1 MIPPKTTSE
10 PSADGRHQSLSCRR
24 ARNLRRTSHRL
35 AIGPRDVHRATRS
48 GLLTPLPEERRA
60 LLRIQ
65 RVAREPER
73 ERNPSCPGSRTPGR
87 DARDRLR
94 RRRCA
99 RRHRVTDP
107 PCAASAPPCVG
118 ALRRRRLEPAGGP
131 TTLLRDVE
139 RARAM
144 RTVVVGAGGVGLG
157 LGSCLHAS
165 GAALHYVVRRG
176 PAPHPLETHGIE
188 RSGLFGDARVPPGV
202 VRVSRGLASLADTAP
217 DYVIV
222 CTKTTSI
229 AEVAT
234 GLGEVWHGLGSE
246 PVVVLCQNGWG
257 NAERLAGHLPRDR
270 IFNAR
275 VITGF
280 TRDSATAVRVTA
292 HAAPVHIGSLFG
304 EPVERVAPL
313 ARAID
318 AGGIPCATTDAIE
331 ADLLAKLLY
340 NCLLNPLGA
349 LLGVRY
355 GELAAP
361 KETRRIME
369 AVAREIFAVLD
380 RAGRRTH
387 WPHADA
393 YLDVFYRELL
403 PPTAEHE
410 SSMLQDLT
418 AGRVTEID
426 ALCGAVVRMG
436 AAHDVPTPVNAAL
449 GRLVHAAEAR

>member
-1 MIPPKTTSE
+1 MKTV
-10 PSADGRHQSLSCRR
+10 
-24 ARNLRRTSHRL
+24 
-35 AIGPRDVHRATRS
+35 I
-48 GLLTPLPEERRA
+48 
-60 LLRIQ
+60 
-65 RVAREPER
+65 
-73 ERNPSCPGSRTPGR
+73 
-87 DARDRLR
+87 
-94 RRRCA
+94 
-99 RRHRVTDP
+99 
-107 PCAASAPPCVG
+107 
-118 ALRRRRLEPAGGP
+118 
-131 TTLLRDVE
+131 
-139 RARAM
+139 
-144 RTVVVGAGGVGLG
+144 VGAGGVGLG

-176 PAPHPLETHGIE
+176 PSPHPLETHGIE

-202 VRVSRGLASLADTAP
+202 VRVSRGLAALVDTAP
-217 DYVIV
+217 DYLLV

-280 TRDSATAVRVTA
+280 TCDSATAVRITA
-292 HAAPVHIGSLFG
+292 HAEPIHLGSLFG
-304 EPVERVAPL
+304 EPAERVAPL

-318 AGGIPCATTDAIE
+318 AGGLPCATTDAIE

-355 GELAAP
+355 GELAAS

-387 WPHADA
+387 WPRADA
-393 YLDVFYRELL
+393 YLEVFYRELL
-403 PPTAEHE
+403 PATAEHE

-418 AGRVTEID
+418 AGRATEID

-449 GRLVHAAEAR
+449 GRLVHAAEERGRAGGDAGDADQRPWNTGERFSRKARTPSA